1 MRALACVLWVIAP
14 ALAQSPSGII
24 TGMVNDSSGAVMVGT
39 SIIVTNRGSGTAR
52 STRTGPEG
60 IFTVPALLAGEYEV
74 RAEAAGFQAV
84 ERGATVEPG
93 TTTTVNITMQ
103 IGTASDVIRVD
114 AAAPQ
119 IKYDSHKIDGVVSR
133 QEVEDL
139 PLNGR
144 NFAELAKLEPGVTV
158 ANNAS
163 RVDVTVLGAGKP
175 VVTVDG
181 GAVNNYQ
188 DGLSHN
194 KMSAEIVEEF
204 QISTVNFDLSNQSGS
219 GTVNIVTRSG
229 GNDFHGGAFFFFR
242 DHNIAAYPALQRDPN
257 NSDPFF
263 RREHAGGTFGGP
275 LRRNRIFFFG
285 TFEQSHQDGVVSVQP
300 RVPEFAA
307 LGGIFP
313 NPIRAHQYSIRS
325 DIRASSNHNIFLR
338 FSHDFIL
345 QYGIIATANL
355 PSTWT
360 RFDVPEE
367 QGIIGVTSAL
377 GASLVNELRLSY
389 SYWGQSQHEVT
400 RAECPG
406 TCFGFNTPFTTVS
419 AAGFSF
425 GTSHGTPLTQLQRRY
440 EISDAPTWQKG
451 GHRTRF
457 GFGWEGFFPATSN
470 PIIEPASITL
480 YSPSAAR
487 AAGLPVP
494 AVFNTPADVMQLPL
508 LSFQTAEG
516 DPKVPIA
523 FNIDNAKRWSVVRF
537 WWQDSWRIKP
547 RLTVNYGLGWSY
559 DTFPLNNDLSKPD
572 FLKPILGSGGLVPS
586 RKDPNNFAPA
596 AGFAWGVT
604 RDDKTVVRG
613 GAGIYYDQYLWI
625 ASQERTSLAP
635 RGEGR
640 NVLNGSYV
648 GNPIAG
654 INGVPV
660 GRALDFPNNPTAFT
674 GAQLLSILPSVRN
687 DLQQLLGSPTNT
699 DLSVRNIDVFKQQT
713 TAGGL
718 FTHDFT
724 SSYSEHFNL
733 GIQREL
739 KPSLVLSG
747 DFVFRQFMHT
757 DMAGVDYNLWNR
769 VGGPVIPIC
778 SASQQSDPKAVCS
791 TGPILVDSSGGRS
804 HYKGLLVR
812 LDKRMSKHFQFLVT
826 YALSSNV
833 GWTGTGNGFN
843 QTNWFEDFG
852 PLSTDSRHVLN
863 GFGIINL
870 PKGFRISL
878 VASYITAKPYSAF
891 LTNLDLNGD
900 GLNGDLLP
908 GTKVGQLNRSLGKDD
923 LVRLVDQFNSSFAG
937 RRTPQN
943 QLIPKITLP
952 ANFGFD
958 DSYKS
963 QDLRVSKTIRLV
975 EHLRATVFG
984 EIFNALNTAN
994 LTGYSGNLQQPASF
1008 GQPTNRA
1015 IQIFG
1020 SGGPRAFQ
1028 FGTRLAF

>member
-1 MRALACVLWVIAP
+1 MRALACLFCVILP
-14 ALAQSPSGII
+14 AIAQSPSGTVTGLI
-24 TGMVNDSSGAVMVGT
+24 TDSSGAVMAGATVV
-39 SIIVTNRGSGTAR
+39 VTNRSTGTSR
-52 STRTGPEG
+52 STKTGPEG
-60 IFTVPALLAGEYEV
+60 VYAVPALAAGDYGV
-74 RAEAAGFQAV
+74 RAEVSGFQTV
-84 ERGATVEPG
+84 ETGATVEAG

-103 IGTASDVIRVD
+103 VGATTEAIRVD

-119 IKYDSHKIDGVVSR
+119 MKYDSHKIDGVVSR

-158 ANNAS
+158 ANSAS
-163 RVDVTVLGAGKP
+163 RVDVTALGAGKP

-194 KMSAEIVEEF
+194 KMSSEIVEEF

-242 DHNIAAYPALQRDPN
+242 DHNMAAYPALQRDPTN
-257 NSDPFF
+257 NDPFF

-285 TFEQSHQDGVVSVQP
+285 TFEQSHQDGVASVQP

-313 NPIRAHQYSIRS
+313 NPVRAHQYSIRS
-325 DIRASSNHNIFLR
+325 DIRARSNHNIFLR

-345 QYGIIATANL
+345 QYGTVNTSNL

-367 QGIIGVTSAL
+367 QGVIGVTSTL

-400 RAECPG
+400 RDECPG
-406 TCFGFNTPFTTVS
+406 TCFGFNTPLTTVS
-419 AAGFSF
+419 GAGFSF
-425 GTSHGTPLTQLQRRY
+425 GTSHATPLTQIQRRY
-440 EISDAPTWQKG
+440 EISDAPSWQKG
-451 GHRTRF
+451 RHRMRF
-457 GFGWEGFFPATSN
+457 GFGWERFFPATSI

-480 YSPSAAR
+480 YSASAAR

-494 AVFNTPADVMQLPL
+494 GAFNTPADIMQLPL
-508 LSFQTAEG
+508 LGFQTAVG

-547 RLTVNYGLGWSY
+547 RLTLNYGLGWSY
-559 DTFPLNNDLSKPD
+559 DTFPLNNDLTKPA
-572 FLKPILGSGGLVPS
+572 FLQPVLGQGGLAPS
-586 RKDPNNFAPA
+586 RKDANNFAPS

-604 RDDKTVVRG
+604 QDNKTVVRG
-613 GAGIYYDQYLWI
+613 GAGIYYDEYLWI
-625 ASQERTSLAP
+625 ASQERTTLAP
-635 RGEGR
+635 RGQGR
-640 NVLNGSYV
+640 NVLDGSYV
-648 GNPIAG
+648 GNPIGG

-660 GRALDFPNNPTAFT
+660 GRALNFPNSPTAFT

-687 DLQQLLGSPTNT
+687 DLQQVLGSPGNT
-699 DLSVRNIDVFKQQT
+699 DLSVRNLNVFKQQT
-713 TAGGL
+713 SVDGL
-718 FTHDFT
+718 FTQDFT
-724 SSYSEHFNL
+724 SAYSEHFNL

-739 KPSLVLSG
+739 KPSLVLSA

-757 DMAGVDYNLWNR
+757 NMAGIDYNLWNR

-778 SASQQSDPKAVCS
+778 PASQQSDAKAACS
-791 TGPILVDSSGGRS
+791 TGPILVDTSGGRS
-804 HYKGLLVR
+804 HYKGLLMR
-812 LDKRMSKHFQFLVT
+812 LDKRMSRRLQFLVT
-826 YALSSNV
+826 YALSSNM

-843 QTNWFEDFG
+843 QTNWFEAFG

-878 VASYITAKPYSAF
+878 VASYISAKPFSAF
-891 LTNLDLNGD
+891 MTNLDLNGD

-908 GTKVGQLNRSLGKDD
+908 GTKAGQLNRSLGKDD

-937 RRTPQN
+937 KRTPQN

-952 ANFGFD
+952 SNFGFG
-958 DSYKS
+958 DSYNT

-975 EHLRATVFG
+975 ERLKATLFG
-984 EIFNALNTAN
+984 EVFNALNIAN

-1028 FGTRLAF
+1028 FGTRLTF